1 MTKQNDTVALVGRIL
16 IAVLFL
22 MSGLSKLGA
31 PAATQGFIASVGLPA
46 PVLSYF
52 GSMGVELIGSVLLI
66 VGLRVRAVAA
76 GMAVFTLLTA
86 AFFHNHFA
94 DQDQVIHFLK
104 NIAITGGLLQV
115 VAFGPGKFSLDYR
128 FSRPAQ
134 RPGPT
139 LAALG

>member
-1 MTKQNDTVALVGRIL
+1 MTKQNNAVALAGRIL

-52 GSMGVELIGSVLLI
+52 GSMSVELIGSVLLI
-66 VGLRVRAVAA
+66 VGLRVRVVSA

-104 NIAITGGLLQV
+104 NIAVTGGLLQV
-115 VAFGPGKFSLDYR
+115 AAFGPGKFSLDHR
-128 FSRPAQ
+128 FSRSVKQ
-134 RPGPT
+134 PGSAI
-139 LAALG
+139 AALG